1 MQVYAV
7 HYVDKEPK
15 TILFSNMDA
24 ATAFMKYLL
33 DNNGE
38 GSFAAYPVYETFGE
52 KQQEEIPLE
61 DAKIEEVKDDEE

>member
-52 KQQEEIPLE
+52 NKEDNPLE